1 MSQAFRRL
9 SPDLVEV
16 LPHGLIGTK
25 SLDLAFKHRSLVK
38 EYDVESNE
46 RLEFLGDAVLQI
58 AVSDYLFNRLADIP
72 EGVLTKLRAS
82 VVNSAVLAEVARRYA
97 IGNVIEMSKGEESS
111 GGRSKG
117 SILADCVEAIFGA
130 CYVECG
136 FEVAREFVTLLLS
149 DEIEAVVA
157 NPVALGDYKSSL
169 QEYLARSSLFPTYEM
184 SWDGPDHARTFY
196 AKVYAEDDLL
206 GEGMGVSKKQAQQD
220 AAKNA
225 LLELGVEA

>member
-9 SPDLVEV
+9 NSDLVDI
-16 LPHGLIGTK
+16 LPPGLVGTK

-58 AVSDYLFNRLADIP
+58 AISDCLFNRLVDIP

-82 VVNSAVLAEVARRYA
+82 IVNSAVLAEVARRYS
-97 IGNVIEMSKGEESS
+97 IGDVIEMSKGEESS

-136 FEVAREFVTLLLS
+136 FDAARGFVTLLLG
-149 DEIEAVVA
+149 DEIDAAVA
-157 NPVALGDYKSSL
+157 NPVAVGDYKSSL
-169 QEYLARSSLFPTYEM
+169 QEYLARGSLVPTYEM
-184 SWDGPDHARTFY
+184 TWEGPDHARKFY
-196 AKVYAEDDLL
+196 AKVYADEDLL
-206 GEGMGVSKKQAQQD
+206 GVGSGVSKKQAQQE
-220 AAKNA
+220 AAKDA
-225 LLELGVEA
+225 LIQLGIGA

>member
-9 SPDLVEV
+9 NRELADI
-16 LPHGLIGTK
+16 LPRGLIGSK

-38 EYDVESNE
+38 ECDVESNE

-58 AVSDYLFNRLADIP
+58 AVSDYLFNRLVDIP

-82 VVNSAVLAEVARRYA
+82 VVNSAVLAAVARRYS
-97 IGNVIEMSKGEESS
+97 IGDVIEMSKGEESS

-136 FEVAREFVTLLLS
+136 FEVACEFVTVLLG
-149 DEIEAVVA
+149 EEMEAVVE

-169 QEYLARSSLFPTYEM
+169 QEYLARRSLVPTYEM

-196 AKVYAEDDLL
+196 AKVFADDDLL
-206 GEGMGVSKKQAQQD
+206 GDGTGFSKKQAQQE

-225 LLELGVEA
+225 LLELGVEV